1 MMRPVDR
8 QLLRIY
14 LSDHVAGATAGAGRI
29 DRMARAYARTPLGP
43 DLAEVAAQVADER
56 QWLVDTAA
64 SLGVHLARW
73 KQAGLWLGEHVG
85 RLKPNGRVTR
95 PSPLSALLELE
106 IMRSAV
112 VGKRGGWQTLR
123 EWSGEL
129 DLSSARLDDLTA
141 AADDQ
146 LATLDRL
153 AAVARG
159 RALLVDGTTP

>member
-1 MMRPVDR
+1 MRPVDR
-8 QLLRIY
+8 RLLRIY

-29 DRMARAYARTPLGP
+29 DRMARAYADTPLGP
-43 DLAEVAAQVADER
+43 DLAAIAVQIAAER
-56 QWLVDTAA
+56 QWLIDTSA

-73 KQAGLWLGEHVG
+73 KQAGLWLGEHAG

-129 DLSSARLDDLTA
+129 GLAADRLDELTA
-141 AADDQ
+141 AADGQ
-146 LATLDRL
+146 LAMLDRL
-153 AAVARG
+153 AAVARA
-159 RALLVDGTTP
+159 RALRAGGAAA